1 MVPEPVPSS
10 QFSVPNGTGFAE
22 RTGNRELAF
31 CYAVPQM
38 WGAYRW
44 AARCLLLVMLV
55 PAFGPMAM
63 PCAALPQA
71 MQCMRRPMSGQAV
84 TGQPAMPCH
93 HAMAHSN
100 PPQPGES
107 EASFHTGNDGDC
119 CRHHCCCG
127 ATTSEWTRPTA
138 SLPTFISLAIEL
150 ARPSPDAVLRS
161 SDVSRQDS
169 ARAPPCS
176 ESSSRTLK

>member
-1 MVPEPVPSS
+1 M
-10 QFSVPNGTGFAE
+10 
-22 RTGNRELAF
+22 
-31 CYAVPQM
+31 
-38 WGAYRW
+38 
-44 AARCLLLVMLV
+44 LLVMLV

-100 PPQPGES
+100 PPQPETF
-107 EASFHTGNDGDC
+107 EASLQSTNIQSTNNGGC
-119 CRHHCCCG
+119 CQGHCCCG
-127 ATTSEWTRPTA
+127 ASTSEWTRPAA
-138 SLPTFISLAIEL
+138 SLPTFISLTIEPAL
-150 ARPSPDAVLRS
+150 PSQDAVLRS

-169 ARAPPCS
+169 ARAPP
-176 ESSSRTLK
+176 RI

>member
-1 MVPEPVPSS
+1 M
-10 QFSVPNGTGFAE
+10 FAV
-22 RTGNRELAF
+22 GD
-31 CYAVPQM
+31 
-38 WGAYRW
+38 
-44 AARCLLLVMLV
+44 AR

-107 EASFHTGNDGDC
+107 GHRFTPEMM
-119 CRHHCCCG
+119 
-127 ATTSEWTRPTA
+127 AT
-138 SLPTFISLAIEL
+138 
-150 ARPSPDAVLRS
+150 AVVTLLLR
-161 SDVSRQDS
+161 RYNF
-169 ARAPPCS
+169 
-176 ESSSRTLK
+176 